1 MKTIN
6 DLDQEERQKLLLYN
20 VYRNRYVGQA
30 QGIQIIGFLI
40 MLLGFAL
47 FAAGLIS
54 LALTEYATATGLD
67 MFAGQYFAVGG
78 IVIAVVGALLAYKS
92 SDHINKRKKKLQ
104 LAFQMEGEGTF
115 EETFDVSDTEI
126 EHVHKKWVLG
136 EEKCESTKTSQ
147 KKKSKN

>member
-1 MKTIN
+1 
-6 DLDQEERQKLLLYN
+6 
-20 VYRNRYVGQA
+20 
-30 QGIQIIGFLI
+30 

-47 FAAGLIS
+47 FVAGLIS

-67 MFAGQYFAVGG
+67 MFAGQYVAVGG
-78 IVIAVVGALLAYKS
+78 IVIAIVGALLAFKS
-92 SDHINKRKKKLQ
+92 NDHINKRKKKLQ

-147 KKKSKN
+147 KKKNKK